1 MTKGFWTH
9 QRFMDVFVE
18 VTKVQYRGPKYLKVK
33 VNWWNKGQSGSP
45 FPLGVT
51 QTITINN
58 DDLKYW
64 SKI

>member
-1 MTKGFWTH
+1 
-9 QRFMDVFVE
+9 MDVFVE